1 MTSQFLN
8 EFLCFKELYAIKT
21 YVRKN
26 IRKQKTVRLI
36 QTQIYLPI
44 IFNIP
49 LRIVNKKLGKVLTFK
64 KT

>member
-1 MTSQFLN
+1 MNFSASKSCMPL
-8 EFLCFKELYAIKT
+8 KH
-21 YVRKN
+21 VRKN
-26 IRKQKTVRLI
+26 MRKQKTVRLT

-64 KT
+64 KP